1 MVALAS
7 VTLNTS
13 VVRSVPAAR
22 SRQTKTVKRR
32 LTNSDHAR
40 MVELYEAG
48 DNAQS
53 VAEQVGVAKSTVLR
67 TLKARG
73 VQVRPRGLHYQT
85 ALPRITERVALWHEP
100 DPRQSEVSA

>member
-7 VTLNTS
+7 LTLNAS
-13 VVRSVPAAR
+13 VVRASPTAR
-22 SRQTKTVKRR
+22 SRQAKTVKRR
-32 LTNSDHAR
+32 LTRSDHDR

-73 VQVRPRGLHYQT
+73 VKVRPWGLHY
-85 ALPRITERVALWHEP
+85 
-100 DPRQSEVSA
+100 